1 MPSSPIEIVEAVTPQ
16 QRTEF
21 IHFQWV
27 PYKGNPCWVP
37 PLISERQEFLDKTR
51 HPFHQ
56 HSQVALFMARRDGQ
70 TVGTIA
76 AILNNRHNETHDENI
91 GFFGLFEC
99 IEDYAVAERLLS
111 TARDWV
117 RARGKTA
124 IRGPANFSVNEEV
137 GLLVDAFDQPPCIL
151 MTYNPP
157 YYKDFVER
165 FGFRKAMDL
174 LQLFIDVGKLGDAE
188 KVMDPRLVRITKKLQ
203 QRSKVTLRTVD
214 LKNFDREVE
223 IIKSLYIQAW
233 EKNWGNV
240 PMTDAEI
247 DHLGHGLRQFVDP
260 DLVLIAEA
268 DGAPVGLALCLP
280 DMNIPLRKAYPRPG
294 VPEWWTL
301 IKMFYHWKL
310 RREIDTLRV
319 VLLGVL
325 EKYRRQGIEALLYME
340 VARQALPKGIHK
352 AEMGWILETNDLML
366 NGLLSIGGEVFKTYR
381 LYELPLTPS
390 P

>member
-1 MPSSPIEIVEAVTPQ
+1 MSSSPIEIVEAVTPQ

-37 PLISERQEFLDKTR
+37 PLISERQEFLDKSK

-56 HSQVALFMARRDGQ
+56 HGEVALFLARRDGQ

-76 AILNNRHNETHDENI
+76 AIINNRHNETHDENI

-99 IEDYAVAERLLS
+99 VEDYAVAERLLS

-117 RARGKTA
+117 KGKGKTA
-124 IRGPANFSVNEEV
+124 IRGPANFSVNEEI
-137 GLLVDAFDQPPCIL
+137 GLLVDAFDKPPCVL

-157 YYKDFVER
+157 YYKDFIER

-174 LQLFIDVGKLGDAE
+174 LQLFIDVGKFGDVE

-203 QRSKVTLRTVD
+203 QRSKVTIRVAN
-214 LKNFDREVE
+214 LKHFDQEVE
-223 IIKSLYIQAW
+223 IIKSLYLQAW

-247 DHLGHGLRQFVDP
+247 DHLGHGLKQFVDP

-268 DGAPVGLALCLP
+268 DGVPVGLALCLP

-294 VPEWWTL
+294 TLEWWTL
-301 IKMFYHWKL
+301 IKLFYHWKV

-325 EKYRRQGIEALLYME
+325 EKYRKQGIEALLYME
-340 VARQALPKGIHK
+340 IARRALPKGIHK
-352 AEMGWILETNDLML
+352 AEMGWVLEVNDLML
-366 NGLLSIGGEVFKTYR
+366 NGLKSIGGEVFKTYR
-381 LYELPLTPS
+381 LYDLPLIPS

>member
-1 MPSSPIEIVEAVTPQ
+1 MSSAPIDIVEAVTPQ
-16 QRTEF
+16 QRDEF
-21 IHFQWV
+21 IFFQWA
-27 PYKGNPCWVP
+27 PYRGNPNWVP
-37 PLISERQEFLDKTR
+37 PLISERREFLDKTK

-56 HSQVALFMARRDGQ
+56 HSEVALFLAQRGGQ

-76 AILNNRHNETHDENI
+76 AIINNRHNQTHHENI

-99 IEDYAVAERLLS
+99 AEDYAVAEKLLS

-117 RARGKTA
+117 KRKGKTA

-137 GLLVDAFDQPPCIL
+137 GLLVDAFDKPPCVL

-165 FGFRKAMDL
+165 FGFAKVMDL
-174 LQLFIDVGKLGDAE
+174 LQLFIDVGRLKDAE
-188 KVMDPRLVRITKKLQ
+188 QAMDPRLVRITRKLRE
-203 QRSKVTLRTVD
+203 RSKITIRHAN
-214 LKNFDREVE
+214 LKQFDREVAV
-223 IIKSLYIQAW
+223 IKDLYGQAW

-247 DHLGHGLRQFVDP
+247 DHLGQGLRQFVDP

-268 DGAPVGLALCLP
+268 NGEPVGLALCLP
-280 DMNIPLRKAYPRPG
+280 DMNMPLRKAYPRPG

-301 IKMFYHWKL
+301 LKLFYYWKV

-325 EKYRRQGIEALLYME
+325 EKHRKQGIEALLYMDI
-340 VARQALPKGIHK
+340 ARYALPKGIHK
-352 AEMGWILETNDLML
+352 AECGWVLETNDLM
-366 NGLLSIGGEVFKTYR
+366 NKGIEDVGGRVFKTYR
-381 LYELPLTPS
+381 MYEMPV
-390 P
+390 